1 MNFLY
6 TDLPMTHV
14 LRLDPY
20 SNPAISRAFLPKDV
34 NNNLAEAAIQATE
47 AVLTYRAPQKYEEP
61 ELSSV
66 TGGLNHSQWTA
77 DLVLSKSSMARAG
90 PVILE
95 VGTEAEEDLDGSDV
109 QDVIDEPIRITVVRE
124 HMKRQPRQV
133 EDDKA
138 ILTDQYLNVWRR
150 KSLAGYKVSDMYY
163 CRRDSLIPY

>member
-34 NNNLAEAAIQATE
+34 NNNLAEAAVEARE

-66 TGGLNHSQWTA
+66 TGGLHHSQWTSE
-77 DLVLSKSSMARAG
+77 LIFSKSCMMARAE
-90 PVILE
+90 VE
-95 VGTEAEEDLDGSDV
+95 VGTEAGEDLDGSDV
-109 QDVIDEPIRITVVRE
+109 QDVLDEPIRITVVRE
-124 HMKRQPRQV
+124 QMRQQPRLA

-150 KSLAGYKVSDMYY
+150 KSLAGYKVSDMHHS
-163 CRRDSLIPY
+163 RQESHMPY